1 MSARSP
7 ARLDARGV
15 PIVFPT
21 QSPHQSPRTRRQ
33 HTPLS
38 RSAADNDMDEVKLYH
53 ARPKIST
60 PVKQDRS
67 LLNEHDKFTDACHR
81 SHLNHISRMF
91 YQGASSPNSW
101 QDVSTEPI
109 PNSAKAS
116 PTSPA
121 IQGRQRRSP
130 YGSPFQRLDT
140 ARQTRNQHPWL
151 SPTRT
156 STGNKR
162 TIDSPN
168 PFNVSELANK
178 PDQSPISKDTKT
190 TKKRR
195 TLDFLAL
202 ETNTM
207 EMSWPGPLSEIQ
219 YATTPPTQQSSQYQ
233 QTKQTKVHLP
243 TPLSQPA
250 THSIDTAQRHK
261 HNHQHQEP
269 SPFLETKCKPSQS
282 SPLSPTSEL
291 NVDDVKADIQ
301 PINSGNNKMD
311 DPITLEETAKM
322 EPKFSPIEDSDKLTL
337 QVECVPQNQEHN
349 SLPVYDHKQQTPQQ
363 SGIEQQQPEPQ
374 PPPSKTQDEYELQQ
388 QQQSDNEQ
396 QKQLPDPN
404 PSLVCATHNQ
414 PLTSIQNQGNE
425 KSQQMMVESDSKK
438 VPTNSTTVNTDKAK
452 SDQQLARKQKLQ
464 QEMDTLT
471 NSVKLLS
478 THYQLLDKIG
488 CGTFSS
494 VYKALDI
501 RHDVYDNSFWEPA
514 PPIPPNVAENDTTGD
529 DTDIRKPAKERFVA
543 LKQIYATSSPKRMAQ
558 EIKILQH
565 LRGAPCVSQLITA
578 FRQHEYVFLVMPYF
592 RHDEFKDCYRSMTML
607 DTKYY
612 LKSLLTALKHLH
624 SHRILHRDIKPNNFL
639 YNIEMKTGM
648 LIDFGLAQREEE
660 TKPPEPPKSNS
671 PIRLNMI
678 RKPARSTSSST
689 FKQKQIPS
697 LPTTLA
703 TSNSQP
709 LPTPTP
715 VSPISATKSLKPS
728 TGKPMNNPEDD
739 KLRKP
744 GYIKHDPRKAIRANR
759 AGTRGFRAPEVLL
772 RVTHQTVAIDIWSV
786 GVILLSLLSG
796 RYPFFIA
803 HDEGD
808 SLIEIA
814 SIFGMR
820 EMKDCAALHNRTFET
835 NIETIP
841 PARKSL
847 WKLCQVLNT
856 EKFKLWAEDDKQNV
870 QNAIDLVG
878 KMLALDYRKR
888 ITAEDALKHP
898 FLSDSQ
904 IHPSPSLSSSPSSS
918 SSSSSSYS
926 SSSSL

>member
-1 MSARSP
+1 
-7 ARLDARGV
+7 
-15 PIVFPT
+15 
-21 QSPHQSPRTRRQ
+21 
-33 HTPLS
+33 
-38 RSAADNDMDEVKLYH
+38 
-53 ARPKIST
+53 
-60 PVKQDRS
+60 
-67 LLNEHDKFTDACHR
+67 
-81 SHLNHISRMF
+81 
-91 YQGASSPNSW
+91 
-101 QDVSTEPI
+101 
-109 PNSAKAS
+109 
-116 PTSPA
+116 
-121 IQGRQRRSP
+121 
-130 YGSPFQRLDT
+130 
-140 ARQTRNQHPWL
+140 
-151 SPTRT
+151 
-156 STGNKR
+156 
-162 TIDSPN
+162 
-168 PFNVSELANK
+168 
-178 PDQSPISKDTKT
+178 
-190 TKKRR
+190 
-195 TLDFLAL
+195 
-202 ETNTM
+202 
-207 EMSWPGPLSEIQ
+207 
-219 YATTPPTQQSSQYQ
+219 
-233 QTKQTKVHLP
+233 
-243 TPLSQPA
+243 
-250 THSIDTAQRHK
+250 
-261 HNHQHQEP
+261 
-269 SPFLETKCKPSQS
+269 
-282 SPLSPTSEL
+282 
-291 NVDDVKADIQ
+291 
-301 PINSGNNKMD
+301 
-311 DPITLEETAKM
+311 
-322 EPKFSPIEDSDKLTL
+322 
-337 QVECVPQNQEHN
+337 
-349 SLPVYDHKQQTPQQ
+349 
-363 SGIEQQQPEPQ
+363 
-374 PPPSKTQDEYELQQ
+374 
-388 QQQSDNEQ
+388 
-396 QKQLPDPN
+396 
-404 PSLVCATHNQ
+404 
-414 PLTSIQNQGNE
+414 
-425 KSQQMMVESDSKK
+425 
-438 VPTNSTTVNTDKAK
+438 
-452 SDQQLARKQKLQ
+452 
-464 QEMDTLT
+464 MDTLT
-471 NSVKLLS
+471 NSVKLLT

-514 PPIPPNVAENDTTGD
+514 LPISPNAAENS
-529 DTDIRKPAKERFVA
+529 DTDIQKPKKERFVA

-689 FKQKQIPS
+689 FKQKQTPS
-697 LPTTLA
+697 TPAALA
-703 TSNSQP
+703 SSNSQP
-709 LPTPTP
+709 LPTS
-715 VSPISATKSLKPS
+715 V
-728 TGKPMNNPEDD
+728 PM
-739 KLRKP
+739 
-744 GYIKHDPRKAIRANR
+744 KAIRANR

-814 SIFGMR
+814 SIFGMT
-820 EMKDCAALHNRTFET
+820 EMKDYRTFET

-841 PARKSL
+841 PSRKSL
-847 WKLCQVLNT
+847 SKLCQVLNT

-904 IHPSPSLSSSPSSS
+904 IHPLPSPSSSPFPSSS
-918 SSSSSSYS
+918 SSSTSSYS